1 MQRTFLKNKKHY
13 KMCFKTPKCDGI
25 PTRRCDGS
33 FEDGDEVLH
42 LPGANLPPGGWD
54 GLGEMEVVGH
64 FTVHG
69 LSVSV
74 SVNTGAGGG
83 VQANINTNNN
93 VIDAM
98 TSFLQATMNPNTV
111 DVHDATINFVN
122 AFMNADNNTT
132 AALNFLSMMA
142 GLPNPATDA
151 EPVPAPALEAVS
163 EAQEDEDEEE
173 EEEEAELAEEITVM
187 AEEAL
192 DRVETGRDA
201 LGDNEEEEESGAV
214 ELALDNVGGQGNAE
228 IEVDETSPP
237 PSPASN
243 SSSNNS
249 FANCCGL
256 M

>member
-1 MQRTFLKNKKHY
+1 
-13 KMCFKTPKCDGI
+13 
-25 PTRRCDGS
+25 
-33 FEDGDEVLH
+33 
-42 LPGANLPPGGWD
+42 
-54 GLGEMEVVGH
+54 
-64 FTVHG
+64 
-69 LSVSV
+69 
-74 SVNTGAGGG
+74 
-83 VQANINTNNN
+83 
-93 VIDAM
+93 M

-151 EPVPAPALEAVS
+151 EPAPAPALEAVS

-228 IEVDETSPP
+228 IEVRWSV
-237 PSPASN
+237 N
-243 SSSNNS
+243 QSSVCTDPVLTQLVFN
-249 FANCCGL
+249 
-256 M
+256 

>member
-1 MQRTFLKNKKHY
+1 
-13 KMCFKTPKCDGI
+13 
-25 PTRRCDGS
+25 
-33 FEDGDEVLH
+33 
-42 LPGANLPPGGWD
+42 
-54 GLGEMEVVGH
+54 
-64 FTVHG
+64 
-69 LSVSV
+69 
-74 SVNTGAGGG
+74 
-83 VQANINTNNN
+83 
-93 VIDAM
+93 M

-132 AALNFLSMMA
+132 AALNFLSIMA

-201 LGDNEEEEESGAV
+201 LGDNEEEESGAV
-214 ELALDNVGGQGNAE
+214 EIALENLGGQGNAE
-228 IEVDETSPP
+228 IEVR
-237 PSPASN
+237 
-243 SSSNNS
+243 
-249 FANCCGL
+249 
-256 M
+256 

>member
-1 MQRTFLKNKKHY
+1 
-13 KMCFKTPKCDGI
+13 
-25 PTRRCDGS
+25 
-33 FEDGDEVLH
+33 
-42 LPGANLPPGGWD
+42 
-54 GLGEMEVVGH
+54 
-64 FTVHG
+64 
-69 LSVSV
+69 
-74 SVNTGAGGG
+74 
-83 VQANINTNNN
+83 
-93 VIDAM
+93 M

-151 EPVPAPALEAVS
+151 EPAPAPALEAVS

-228 IEVDETSPP
+228 IEVR
-237 PSPASN
+237 
-243 SSSNNS
+243 
-249 FANCCGL
+249 
-256 M
+256 

>member
-1 MQRTFLKNKKHY
+1 
-13 KMCFKTPKCDGI
+13 MCFKTPKCDGI
-25 PTRRCDGS
+25 PLRRCDGS

-74 SVNTGAGGG
+74 SVNTGAGGI
-83 VQANINTNNN
+83 QANINNNNN

-98 TSFLQATMNPNTV
+98 TNFLQATMSANTG
-111 DVHDATINFVN
+111 DVHEATINFVN

-132 AALNFLSMMA
+132 AAMNFLSAIAVM
-142 GLPNPATDA
+142 PSPATDA
-151 EPVPAPALEAVS
+151 EPAPAPALDAVS
-163 EAQEDEDEEE
+163 EVQEEE
-173 EEEEAELAEEITVM
+173 EEEEVEQAEEFTVTG
-187 AEEAL
+187 EGTDTVEA
-192 DRVETGRDA
+192 GRDA
-201 LGDNEEEEESGAV
+201 LGNEEEEESEAAAAEVALEDSGFQADIEANSNEAEV
-214 ELALDNVGGQGNAE
+214 GSALAL
-228 IEVDETSPP
+228 PP
-237 PSPASN
+237 PASAP
-243 SSSNNS
+243 SSNS

>member
-1 MQRTFLKNKKHY
+1 
-13 KMCFKTPKCDGI
+13 
-25 PTRRCDGS
+25 
-33 FEDGDEVLH
+33 
-42 LPGANLPPGGWD
+42 
-54 GLGEMEVVGH
+54 
-64 FTVHG
+64 
-69 LSVSV
+69 
-74 SVNTGAGGG
+74 
-83 VQANINTNNN
+83 
-93 VIDAM
+93 
-98 TSFLQATMNPNTV
+98 MNPNTV

-132 AALNFLSMMA
+132 AALNFLSIMA

-163 EAQEDEDEEE
+163 EAQEDEDED

-187 AEEAL
+187 AEEAV

-201 LGDNEEEEESGAV
+201 LGGNEEEESGAV
-214 ELALDNVGGQGNAE
+214 EIALDNLGGQGNAE
-228 IEVDETSPP
+228 IGVDEISPP
-237 PSPASN
+237 PSPAST

>member
-1 MQRTFLKNKKHY
+1 
-13 KMCFKTPKCDGI
+13 MCFKSPKCDGI
-25 PTRRCDGS
+25 PSRRCDGS
-33 FEDGDEVLH
+33 FEDGDEVLY

-74 SVNTGAGGG
+74 SVNTGG

-98 TSFLQATMNPNTV
+98 TSFLQATMSANTG

-132 AALNFLSMMA
+132 AAMNFLSAIAVM
-142 GLPNPATDA
+142 PSPATDA
-151 EPVPAPALEAVS
+151 EPAPVPALEAVS
-163 EAQEDEDEEE
+163 EVQEEE
-173 EEEEAELAEEITVM
+173 EEVEEVEQAEEFIVTAGEGAETV
-187 AEEAL
+187 EA
-192 DRVETGRDA
+192 GRDA
-201 LGDNEEEEESGAV
+201 LGNVEGEESEEAAEVALEDSGFQGDSTEVEVGSAV
-214 ELALDNVGGQGNAE
+214 AL
-228 IEVDETSPP
+228 PP
-237 PSPASN
+237 PAVA
-243 SSSNNS
+243 SSSNS

>member
-1 MQRTFLKNKKHY
+1 
-13 KMCFKTPKCDGI
+13 
-25 PTRRCDGS
+25 
-33 FEDGDEVLH
+33 
-42 LPGANLPPGGWD
+42 
-54 GLGEMEVVGH
+54 
-64 FTVHG
+64 
-69 LSVSV
+69 
-74 SVNTGAGGG
+74 
-83 VQANINTNNN
+83 
-93 VIDAM
+93 M

-132 AALNFLSMMA
+132 AALNFLSIMA

-163 EAQEDEDEEE
+163 EAQEDEDEEEE

-228 IEVDETSPP
+228 IEVRWSINQSCLISVCNDPVLTQLVFKEMSVIK
-237 PSPASN
+237 SYLLAG
-243 SSSNNS
+243 
-249 FANCCGL
+249 A
-256 M
+256 

>member
-1 MQRTFLKNKKHY
+1 
-13 KMCFKTPKCDGI
+13 
-25 PTRRCDGS
+25 
-33 FEDGDEVLH
+33 
-42 LPGANLPPGGWD
+42 
-54 GLGEMEVVGH
+54 
-64 FTVHG
+64 
-69 LSVSV
+69 
-74 SVNTGAGGG
+74 
-83 VQANINTNNN
+83 
-93 VIDAM
+93 M

-151 EPVPAPALEAVS
+151 EPAPVPALEAVS

-214 ELALDNVGGQGNAE
+214 EIALENLGGQGNAE
-228 IEVDETSPP
+228 IEVR
-237 PSPASN
+237 
-243 SSSNNS
+243 
-249 FANCCGL
+249 
-256 M
+256 

>member
-1 MQRTFLKNKKHY
+1 
-13 KMCFKTPKCDGI
+13 
-25 PTRRCDGS
+25 
-33 FEDGDEVLH
+33 
-42 LPGANLPPGGWD
+42 
-54 GLGEMEVVGH
+54 
-64 FTVHG
+64 
-69 LSVSV
+69 
-74 SVNTGAGGG
+74 
-83 VQANINTNNN
+83 
-93 VIDAM
+93 M

-187 AEEAL
+187 AEEAV

-201 LGDNEEEEESGAV
+201 LGDNEEEESGAV
-214 ELALDNVGGQGNAE
+214 EIALENLGGQGNAE
-228 IEVDETSPP
+228 IEVR
-237 PSPASN
+237 
-243 SSSNNS
+243 
-249 FANCCGL
+249 
-256 M
+256 

>member
-1 MQRTFLKNKKHY
+1 
-13 KMCFKTPKCDGI
+13 
-25 PTRRCDGS
+25 
-33 FEDGDEVLH
+33 
-42 LPGANLPPGGWD
+42 
-54 GLGEMEVVGH
+54 
-64 FTVHG
+64 
-69 LSVSV
+69 
-74 SVNTGAGGG
+74 
-83 VQANINTNNN
+83 
-93 VIDAM
+93 
-98 TSFLQATMNPNTV
+98 MNPNTV

-132 AALNFLSMMA
+132 AALNFLSVMA

-173 EEEEAELAEEITVM
+173 EEAELAEEITVM
-187 AEEAL
+187 AEEAV

-201 LGDNEEEEESGAV
+201 LGDNEEGEESEAV
-214 ELALDNVGGQGNAE
+214 DLALDNLGGQGIAE
-228 IEVDETSPP
+228 NEVDETSPP
-237 PSPASN
+237 PPTAST

>member
-1 MQRTFLKNKKHY
+1 
-13 KMCFKTPKCDGI
+13 MCFKTPKCDGI
-25 PTRRCDGS
+25 PLRRCDGS

-74 SVNTGAGGG
+74 SVNTGAGGI
-83 VQANINTNNN
+83 QANINNNNN

-98 TSFLQATMNPNTV
+98 TNFLQATMSANTG
-111 DVHDATINFVN
+111 DVHEATINFVN

-132 AALNFLSMMA
+132 AAMNFLSAIAVM
-142 GLPNPATDA
+142 PSPATDA
-151 EPVPAPALEAVS
+151 EPAPAPALEAVS
-163 EAQEDEDEEE
+163 EVQEEE
-173 EEEEAELAEEITVM
+173 EEEVEQAEEFTVTGDEG
-187 AEEAL
+187 AETVEA
-192 DRVETGRDA
+192 GRDA
-201 LGDNEEEEESGAV
+201 LGNGEEEESEAV
-214 ELALDNVGGQGNAE
+214 EVALEDSGFQGDIEAESAEAEVGSALAL
-228 IEVDETSPP
+228 PP
-237 PSPASN
+237 PANAP
-243 SSSNNS
+243 SSNS